1 MALTEEQRRLVDFI
15 LEQTKAALVWKKTW
29 DDELCDE
36 MKHGGPP
43 LSVEGERLAG
53 PGAALLRQAARRMN
67 LQRPTWLTA
76 AEIAERHGTMA
87 PAATP
92 VEVLVHGRSTALY
105 NVSQVNGL
113 EDQLLRRYWEIH
125 PRHRDPRTPDFD
137 RFASTLDV
145 TIRHLVDKPPGRRS
159 RAAYLPGQ
167 RAIRMP
173 PFEMF
178 FSATNYYLTLAHE
191 LVHWAD
197 HSTDLVKARP
207 TRVDQH
213 RAWGELVAEFGAV
226 FVCAE
231 RQLEGKAVTSP
242 IDYIGHWR
250 HRGQLNETQAMEAA
264 EAAADLAVWVCRIAP
279 SWRASAR
286 EPRWQAPPGD
296 QRFRAVDQPA
306 PPTRQRTATLA
317 AAARAR
323 ALVASAHAFGRTNPQ
338 GDPDAWDRDAA
349 RLLAL
354 AAAVDLANPAVEAAI
369 EAAVALATP
378 LDEAPVTAASWLR
391 DFQERTMRRRAML
404 QLTRTAGERAATT
417 MSIRSRTP

>member
-1 MALTEEQRRLVDFI
+1 MALTEEQRALATLI
-15 LEQTKAALVWKKTW
+15 LKHANAALDFGWPW
-29 DDELCDE
+29 DDKLCDE
-36 MKHGGPP
+36 MMDGGPP
-43 LSVEGERLAG
+43 LNVKGERLVG

-67 LQRPTWLTA
+67 LQRPTWLTPE
-76 AEIAERHGTMA
+76 EIAARHGTIMSE
-87 PAATP
+87 ATP
-92 VEVLVHGRSTALY
+92 VELVIRGHPTPLY

-113 EDQLLRRYWEIH
+113 EGQLLRRYWEIH
-125 PRHRDPRTPDFD
+125 PLHRDPRRPDFD

-145 TIRHLVDKPPGRRS
+145 DIRHAVEKLQDGTRT
-159 RAAYLPGQ
+159 AYLPGE

-178 FSATNYYLTLAHE
+178 FSAADYYLTLAHE

-197 HSTDLVKARP
+197 HSTDLAKARP
-207 TRVDQH
+207 MHDDQDH
-213 RAWGELVAEFGAV
+213 AWGELVAEFGAV

-231 RQLEGKAVTSP
+231 RHVEGEVAVSP

-250 HRGQLNETQAMEAA
+250 DRGQLSETQAMEAA

-279 SWRASAR
+279 GWRASAR

-296 QRFRAVDQPA
+296 QRFRAAGHPA
-306 PPTRQRTATLA
+306 PPTRQRTATLV

-323 ALVASAHAFGRTNPQ
+323 ALVASAHAFGKTDPQ
-338 GDPDAWDRDAA
+338 GDPAAWEREAA

-354 AAAVDLANPAVEAAI
+354 AGAADLANPAVEAAI

-378 LDEAPVTAASWLR
+378 LDEAPVTAASWLK